1 MIGTDR
7 LETEFQDYVGIWFMF
22 LIVKSAFG
30 LISQKTQITQD

>member
-7 LETEFQDYVGIWFMF
+7 LETELYDYVGIWFMF

-30 LISQKTQITQD
+30 HISQKTQIAQD

>member
-7 LETEFQDYVGIWFMF
+7 LETEFHDYVGILFMF

-30 LISQKTQITQD
+30 HI